1 MDKACDLTCLE
12 NKRKCKQ
19 RFAFTVAMTS
29 CEFNG
34 YTIFLSGGGE
44 LQYGLCEHGEWKKNT
59 THIVFIQKFILISF
73 SVQHNHQGDYPRHNQ
88 MSSAPLIK

>member
-34 YTIFLSGGGE
+34 YKIFLSGGGE
-44 LQYGLCEHGEWKKNT
+44 LQCGLCENGE
-59 THIVFIQKFILISF
+59 
-73 SVQHNHQGDYPRHNQ
+73 
-88 MSSAPLIK
+88 

>member
-44 LQYGLCEHGEWKKNT
+44 LQYGLYENGEWKKKIPHT
-59 THIVFIQKFILISF
+59 LF
-73 SVQHNHQGDYPRHNQ
+73 SYK
-88 MSSAPLIK
+88 SLF

>member
-44 LQYGLCEHGEWKKNT
+44 LQYGLFENGEWKKKYH
-59 THIVFIQKFILISF
+59 THCFHTKVYFNLFLS
-73 SVQHNHQGDYPRHNQ
+73 PT
-88 MSSAPLIK
+88 

>member
-1 MDKACDLTCLE
+1 MDKPSKKKTTSQQGKWFVQGSRLRGLVHMDKACDLTCLE

-44 LQYGLCEHGEWKKNT
+44 LQYGLCENGE
-59 THIVFIQKFILISF
+59 
-73 SVQHNHQGDYPRHNQ
+73 
-88 MSSAPLIK
+88 

>member
-44 LQYGLCEHGEWKKNT
+44 LKYGLCENGE
-59 THIVFIQKFILISF
+59 
-73 SVQHNHQGDYPRHNQ
+73 
-88 MSSAPLIK
+88 

>member
-12 NKRKCKQ
+12 NKRKCKK

-29 CEFNG
+29 CELNG

-44 LQYGLCEHGEWKKNT
+44 LQYGLCENGE
-59 THIVFIQKFILISF
+59 
-73 SVQHNHQGDYPRHNQ
+73 
-88 MSSAPLIK
+88 